1 MNFFLHHYLIWDV
14 RLEEPNE
21 LVVDDHIRME
31 LALTGLIQ
39 QVPTDFFF
47 FTWPEGGGVGQP
59 IPTIIH
65 WTWLPPT
72 RSRFWQ
78 LDLVSDGQN

>member
-47 FTWPEGGGVGQP
+47 LHGQRGEGLGSQ
-59 IPTIIH
+59 
-65 WTWLPPT
+65 
-72 RSRFWQ
+72 FQ
-78 LDLVSDGQN
+78 LSSIGLGCRRPDLDSGN

>member
-14 RLEEPNE
+14 RLEEPHE
-21 LVVDDHIRME
+21 LAVDDHIRME

-47 FTWPEGGGVGQP
+47 LHGRRGRGWAANSNCRP
-59 IPTIIH
+59 
-65 WTWLPPT
+65 
-72 RSRFWQ
+72 
-78 LDLVSDGQN
+78 LDLATADQI